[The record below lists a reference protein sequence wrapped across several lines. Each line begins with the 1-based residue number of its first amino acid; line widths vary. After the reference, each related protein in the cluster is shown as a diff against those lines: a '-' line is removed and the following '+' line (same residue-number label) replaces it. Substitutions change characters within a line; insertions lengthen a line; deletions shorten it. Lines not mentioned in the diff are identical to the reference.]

1 MIGVVARVLIV
12 LPSASYRSADFVAAA
27 KTLRVEAVIA
37 TDASQVMTEQMGERL
52 VRVDARRPEWS
63 ADRIVEFA
71 RRFHLDAVVAADDE
85 GVVMA
90 AMAARELG
98 LAHNPPDAVRAT
110 RDKAAMRRVF
120 ADAALPQPAYR
131 VIGAG
136 DDAVAACTAVGFPCV
151 LKPVSL
157 AASRGV
163 IRVDDAAAVAGAVAR
178 IGAITAEAG
187 RDPGEPILGEAFVAG
202 AEVALEGLLVDG
214 NLEVLALF
222 DKPDPMNGP
231 YFEETIL
238 VTPSRLD
245 SGVRNDI
252 AALAAA
258 AADALGL
265 VQGPIHAEARVSDA
279 GVSLLEV
286 AARSIGGL
294 CGRSLRF
301 GLLGTSLETM
311 LLRSA
316 LGYRGVSDAKPQSP
330 ASGVMMLPIARA
342 GTLVA
347 VRGHEQAKAVHGI
360 VDLELTIP
368 IGSRIRPPPEAD
380 RYLGFLFA
388 RSDTP
393 QAVEESLRQAHAQL
407 TIDIR

>member
-157 AASRGV
+157 AASRG
-163 IRVDDAAAVAGAVAR
+163 G
-178 IGAITAEAG
+178 
-187 RDPGEPILGEAFVAG
+187 
-202 AEVALEGLLVDG
+202 
-214 NLEVLALF
+214 
-222 DKPDPMNGP
+222 
-231 YFEETIL
+231 
-238 VTPSRLD
+238 
-245 SGVRNDI
+245 
-252 AALAAA
+252 
-258 AADALGL
+258 
-265 VQGPIHAEARVSDA
+265 H
-279 GVSLLEV
+279 
-286 AARSIGGL
+286 
-294 CGRSLRF
+294 
-301 GLLGTSLETM
+301 
-311 LLRSA
+311 
-316 LGYRGVSDAKPQSP
+316 QS
-330 ASGVMMLPIARA
+330 
-342 GTLVA
+342 
-347 VRGHEQAKAVHGI
+347 
-360 VDLELTIP
+360 
-368 IGSRIRPPPEAD
+368 
-380 RYLGFLFA
+380 
-388 RSDTP
+388 
-393 QAVEESLRQAHAQL
+393 
-407 TIDIR
+407 